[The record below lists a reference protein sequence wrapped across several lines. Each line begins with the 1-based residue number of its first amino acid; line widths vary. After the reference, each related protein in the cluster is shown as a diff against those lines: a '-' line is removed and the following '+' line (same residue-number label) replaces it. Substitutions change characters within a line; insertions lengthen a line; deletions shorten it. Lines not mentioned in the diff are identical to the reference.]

1 MTIHFELDGN
11 EFVALNGG
19 PVHYGFDESVS
30 FMVDCATDEEVDHYW
45 ERSPTVVRRSP
56 VGG

>member
-1 MTIHFELDGN
+1 
-11 EFVALNGG
+11 
-19 PVHYGFDESVS
+19 VHYGFDESVS